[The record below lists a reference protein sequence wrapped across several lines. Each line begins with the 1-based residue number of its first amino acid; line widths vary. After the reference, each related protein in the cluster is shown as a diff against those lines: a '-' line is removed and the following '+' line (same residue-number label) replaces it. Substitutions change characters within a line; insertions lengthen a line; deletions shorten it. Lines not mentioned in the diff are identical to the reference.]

1 MKQPTTNPKRFR
13 RFVNVT
19 LMVFTVMLGLALLVS
34 GYAGYIDPANCR
46 YAGFVVLSFSIWLYA
61 MVTVTVIDAF
71 VARRSAIVGLVFL
84 AAATPVI
91 LDYSP
96 VNVVK
101 PKPDEGERE
110 IKLLTYNVLGFY
122 DRDEEYRG
130 NVNRT
135 VSYIINSCAA
145 VVCLQE
151 AQPDTRNI
159 SLNITDA
166 QVDSLHRVYPYIYLS
181 GWEQMMLSK
190 FPVEPVRTDFRC
202 GGSGEFD
209 LGVFRLNIDG
219 CKITVFNVHLKSMD
233 LTLADREVYEDFSRL
248 KNKDNIKDIKENIKE
263 VKQQVL
269 GKVIAAGVARAADM
283 PSLLKYIEHFGGPN
297 AIVCGDFNDV
307 AWSYAIRSLE
317 SAGFRQAYSHAAF
330 GPMITYN
337 SNNLF
342 FRIDHILYR
351 GRLEPVSVSRGSL
364 KTSDHYP
371 IEATFIIKKQ

>member
-1 MKQPTTNPKRFR
+1 MKQPKTTSSRFR
-13 RFVNVT
+13 RFVTVMMT
-19 LMVFTVMLGLALLVS
+19 VITVMLGCALLAS
-34 GYAGYIDPANCR
+34 GYAGYIDPAGCR
-46 YAGFVVLSFSIWLYA
+46 YAGFIVLSFSIWLYA
-61 MVTVTVIDAF
+61 LIAVIIIDAF
-71 VARRSAIVGLVFL
+71 VSRRAVIAGTVFFI
-84 AAATPVI
+84 AALPVI

-96 VNVVK
+96 LNISE
-101 PKPDEGERE
+101 PKPGEGERE

-122 DRDEEYRG
+122 DQNKEYRG
-130 NVNRT
+130 DINRT
-135 VSYIINSCAA
+135 VSYIINSGAD

-151 AQPDTRNI
+151 AFPIVRNV
-159 SLNITDA
+159 SLHITDA
-166 QVDSLHRVYPYIYLS
+166 QVDSIHNIYPYIYLS
-181 GWEQMMLSK
+181 GWEQMILSK
-190 FPVEPVRTDFRC
+190 FPVKPVRTDFRC

-233 LTLADREVYEDFSRL
+233 LTLADREVYEDFSRF
-248 KNKDNIKDIKENIKE
+248 KNNDNIKEIKNNIKE

-269 GKVIAAGVARAADM
+269 GKVVAAGVARAADM
-283 PSLLKYIEHFGGPN
+283 PSLLKYIEHYGGPN

-307 AWSYAIRSLE
+307 AWSYSIRRLE
-317 SAGFRQAYSHAAF
+317 SAGFRQAYRHAAF

-351 GRLEPVSVSRGSL
+351 GRLEPVSVSRGRL

-371 IEATFIIKKQ
+371 FEATFIIKKQ